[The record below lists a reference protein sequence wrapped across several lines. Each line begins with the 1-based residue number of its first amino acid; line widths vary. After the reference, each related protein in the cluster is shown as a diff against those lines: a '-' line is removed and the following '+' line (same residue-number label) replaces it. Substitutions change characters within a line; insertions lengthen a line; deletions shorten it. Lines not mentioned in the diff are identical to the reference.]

1 MTQLHP
7 MTSAGDAGWVVRDK
21 RAVWG
26 WGRGLVVWR
35 VRDMWKQIS
44 PGGPSSFLGK
54 ALAWGKVGEALDGG

>member
-1 MTQLHP
+1 MRV
-7 MTSAGDAGWVVRDK
+7 GWVRDK

-44 PGGPSSFLGK
+44 PGGPSSFLGE
-54 ALAWGKVGEALDGG
+54 ALAWGEVGKALDEG